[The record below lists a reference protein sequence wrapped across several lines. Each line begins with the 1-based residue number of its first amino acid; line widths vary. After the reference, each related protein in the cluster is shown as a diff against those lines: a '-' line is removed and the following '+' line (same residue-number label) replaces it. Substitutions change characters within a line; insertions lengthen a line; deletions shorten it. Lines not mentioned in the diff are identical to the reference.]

1 MPMAEG
7 VPSTVW
13 AYRALFAVLA
23 LALLFLRL
31 LPLGS
36 VAGAWPGPDLLMCLT
51 FAWVLRRPD
60 YVPLVLI
67 ALVVLLEDLLLMRPP
82 GLWAALMVLGA
93 EFLLNRTSL
102 TRELSFVVE
111 WVLVAGV
118 MAAVVMGNRL
128 VLAVTMLDQPSLGQ
142 TIIQLVASILC
153 YPVVVFLSRLAF
165 GVRKPAAGEIDAYG
179 RRL

>member
-1 MPMAEG
+1 MAEG

-36 VAGAWPGPDLLMCLT
+36 AAGSWPGPDLLMCLT

-60 YVPLVLI
+60 YVPIALI
-67 ALVVLLEDLLLMRPP
+67 AMVVLLEDLMLMRPP

-93 EFLLNRTSL
+93 EFLRNRTALS
-102 TRELSFVVE
+102 RELSFVVE

-128 VLAVTMLDQPSLGQ
+128 VLAVTMLDQASLGQ

>member
-1 MPMAEG
+1 MAEG
-7 VPSTVW
+7 VPSAVW

-36 VAGAWPGPDLLMCLT
+36 AAGSWPGPDLLMCLT

-60 YVPLVLI
+60 YVPIALI
-67 ALVVLLEDLLLMRPP
+67 AMVVLLEDLMLMRPP

-93 EFLLNRTSL
+93 EFLRNRTALS
-102 TRELSFVVE
+102 RELSFVVE

-128 VLAVTMLDQPSLGQ
+128 VLAVTMLDQASLGQ

>member
-1 MPMAEG
+1 MAEG

-82 GLWAALMVLGA
+82 GLWAAWMVLGA
-93 EFLLNRTSL
+93 EFLRNRTSL

>member
-1 MPMAEG
+1 MAEG

-36 VAGAWPGPDLLMCLT
+36 AAGAWPGPDLLMCLT

-60 YVPLVLI
+60 YVPFVLI
-67 ALVVLLEDLLLMRPP
+67 ALVVLLEDLMLMRPP

-93 EFLLNRTSL
+93 EFLRSRTSL

-128 VLAVTMLDQPSLGQ
+128 VLAVTMLDQASLGQ
-142 TIIQLVASILC
+142 TIIQLVATILC

>member
-1 MPMAEG
+1 
-7 VPSTVW
+7 
-13 AYRALFAVLA
+13 
-23 LALLFLRL
+23 
-31 LPLGS
+31 
-36 VAGAWPGPDLLMCLT
+36 
-51 FAWVLRRPD
+51 LRRPD
-60 YVPLVLI
+60 YVPLVLL

-93 EFLLNRTSL
+93 EFLRNRTSL

>member
-93 EFLLNRTSL
+93 EFLRNRTSL

-142 TIIQLVASILC
+142 TIIQLVASVLC

>member
-1 MPMAEG
+1 MAEG

-36 VAGAWPGPDLLMCLT
+36 AAGAWPGPDLLMCLT

-60 YVPLVLI
+60 YVPFVLI
-67 ALVVLLEDLLLMRPP
+67 ALVVLLEDLMLMRPP

-93 EFLLNRTSL
+93 EFLRSRTSL

-128 VLAVTMLDQPSLGQ
+128 VLAVTMLDQASLGQ
-142 TIIQLVASILC
+142 TIIQLVATILC

-165 GVRKPAAGEIDAYG
+165 GVRKPGAGEIDAYG

>member
-1 MPMAEG
+1 MAEG

-36 VAGAWPGPDLLMCLT
+36 AAGAWPGPDLLMCLT

-60 YVPLVLI
+60 YVPFVLI
-67 ALVVLLEDLLLMRPP
+67 ALVVLLEDLMLMRPP

-93 EFLLNRTSL
+93 EFLRSRTSV

-128 VLAVTMLDQPSLGQ
+128 VLAVTMLDQASLGQ
-142 TIIQLVASILC
+142 TIIQLVATILC

>member
-93 EFLLNRTSL
+93 EFLRNRTSL

-142 TIIQLVASILC
+142 AIIQLVASILC
-153 YPVVVFLSRLAF
+153 YPVVIFLSRLAF

>member
-1 MPMAEG
+1 MAEG

-93 EFLLNRTSL
+93 EFLRNRTSL

>member
-1 MPMAEG
+1 MAEG

-36 VAGAWPGPDLLMCLT
+36 AAGTWPGPDLLMCLT

-67 ALVVLLEDLLLMRPP
+67 ALVVLLEDLMLMRPP

-93 EFLLNRTSL
+93 EFLRNRTALS
-102 TRELSFVVE
+102 RELSFVVE

-118 MAAVVMGNRL
+118 MAAVAMGNRL
-128 VLAVTMLDQPSLGQ
+128 VLAVTMLDQASLGQ

>member
-1 MPMAEG
+1 MAEG

-23 LALLFLRL
+23 LALLLLRL

-36 VAGAWPGPDLLMCLT
+36 AAGAWPGPDLLMCLT

-67 ALVVLLEDLLLMRPP
+67 ALVVLLEDLMLMRPP

-93 EFLLNRTSL
+93 EFLRNRTALS
-102 TRELSFVVE
+102 RELSFVVE

-128 VLAVTMLDQPSLGQ
+128 VLAVTMLDQASLGQ